1 VEAHLGDRS
10 AHVQR
15 LHAWRHGAHA
25 AVCDRIAPWAHGT
38 IGRAS
43 RYPSY
48 YSFNLVRVEDDP
60 RLSVEELLAV
70 AEEALADLPHR
81 RIDFDLAAAAEPPRP
96 AFKALGWESLRL
108 LWMRHRGADRLP
120 GAGGGGVEEVEEVPY
135 EAVDELRVRW
145 HDEDFPGGED
155 IGYYAAAREV
165 AMRRGARVLAVRE
178 RGAPIS
184 FAQLEC
190 DGDDAEI
197 TQVYVHPDHRGR
209 GVGTA
214 TTRAA
219 IDAASSGDLWI
230 CADDEDRA
238 KHLYA
243 RLGFEPIARTAE
255 LQRRP
260 LSP

>member
-1 VEAHLGDRS
+1 MDESRGDLS
-10 AHVQR
+10 GYVQR
-15 LHAWRHGAHA
+15 LHAWHHGVHA

-38 IGRAS
+38 IVRAS

-48 YSFNLVRVEDDP
+48 YAFNLVRVEDDP
-60 RLSVEELLAV
+60 QMSVAELQAV

-81 RIDFDLAAAAEPPRP
+81 RIDFDLAAAAEPLRP
-96 AFKALGWESLRL
+96 AFEALGWESMRL
-108 LWMRHRGADRLP
+108 LWMRHRGAARLP
-120 GAGGGGVEEVEEVPY
+120 GAAEAAVEEVPY
-135 EAVDELRVRW
+135 EAVDELRVRS
-145 HDEDFPGGED
+145 HEEDFPGGED
-155 IGYYAAAREV
+155 AGYYTAAREV
-165 AMRRGARVLAVRE
+165 ALRRGARVLAVRH
-178 RGAPIS
+178 RGAPVS

-190 DGDDAEI
+190 DGEGAEI
-197 TQVYVHPDHRGR
+197 TEVYVHPDHRGR

-219 IDAASSGDLWI
+219 IAAASAGDLWI

-238 KHLYA
+238 KHLYG